1 MLVDVNALVLPL
13 GVFAQIANNSSSE
26 LRQIRFIT
34 RYLKKFLRMR
44 VVERPYPISH
54 RLRGPRLK
62 AKKNKLELF
71 LLAVVGLDLLLLLHG
86 GLVALGRGMQRDRA
100 VCVLVR

>member
-1 MLVDVNALVLPL
+1 
-13 GVFAQIANNSSSE
+13 

-54 RLRGPRLK
+54 GRVPASLGGTRLYP
-62 AKKNKLELF
+62 
-71 LLAVVGLDLLLLLHG
+71 
-86 GLVALGRGMQRDRA
+86 
-100 VCVLVR
+100 CS